1 MGYKTYEV
9 QTFNFIMPI
18 LFLIQSGAVISD
30 FMQIHII
37 ILWIVK
43 FQIHIIKIVKFQKN
57 KFNRLWL

>member
-9 QTFNFIMPI
+9 QTFNFITPI

-43 FQIHIIKIVKFQKN
+43 FQIHIIILSK
-57 KFNRLWL
+57 